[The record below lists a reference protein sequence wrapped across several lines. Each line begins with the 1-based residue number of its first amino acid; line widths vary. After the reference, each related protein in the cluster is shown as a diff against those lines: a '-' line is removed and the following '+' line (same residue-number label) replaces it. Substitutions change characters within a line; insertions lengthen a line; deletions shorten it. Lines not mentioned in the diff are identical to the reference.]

1 MGALTLKEQ
10 SQRNRDGTAEL
21 AEFLK
26 SCIDTSIN
34 FDGSG
39 ISENGFD
46 VRINYLNNGR
56 LEVDFIPFMPFA
68 GLLNEGLYEQIGS
81 VLATALV
88 PMATRISGTGMQVKP
103 TGSTELSN
111 ARAFAYQFLVGNV
124 QRIMVR
130 DLSQVKVPNGVIPLM
145 LDGTGHVICSYDT
158 KSQNDMIA
166 VSGFSGGG
174 KTLMLLYLISCYLKL
189 GSEIV
194 IIDPKTDQ
202 ALYRYA
208 RKQNLLYVSPMMGKS
223 DLNFVA
229 ILQRTLRAALNQIQ
243 ERQQRMAKVPSY
255 TPRRL
260 VIVLDEL
267 LSLIALIGTTK
278 EGKEITGL
286 ITKLMVMGRSSNVSV
301 IIASQQL
308 NASVLPTS
316 CREQLSL
323 RLQLTPNLNAKNC
336 SFLFPTLEH
345 PENIII
351 PEDQYQFGRGL
362 VEVVDGSNQVLPF
375 LSPLIVQGGH

>member
-1 MGALTLKEQ
+1 MRALMLEEQ

-46 VRINYLNNGR
+46 VRINHLDNGR

-88 PMATRISGTGMQVKP
+88 PMATRITGAGMQVKP

-124 QRIMVR
+124 QRIKV
-130 DLSQVKVPNGVIPLM
+130 DLSRVEVSNGVIPLM
-145 LDGTGHVICSYDT
+145 LDSSGHIICGYNTLALD
-158 KSQNDMIA
+158 NMIGI
-166 VSGFSGGG
+166 SGISGGG

-189 GSEIV
+189 GSEVV

-202 ALYRYA
+202 ALYHYA
-208 RKQNLLYVSPMMGKS
+208 RKQNLLYVSPVMGKS

-229 ILQRTLRAALNQIQ
+229 VLQRTLRGALNQIQ
-243 ERQQRMAKVPSY
+243 ERQQRMAKDPSY

-308 NASVLPTS
+308 NANVLPTS

-336 SFLFPTLEH
+336 AFLFPTLEH

-351 PEDQYQFGRGL
+351 PKDKYQFGRGL

>member
-1 MGALTLKEQ
+1 MRALMLEEQ

-46 VRINYLNNGR
+46 VQINYLDNGR
-56 LEVDFIPFMPFA
+56 LEIDFIPFMPFA

-81 VLATALV
+81 ILATALV
-88 PMATRISGTGMQVKP
+88 PMATRITGAGMQVKP

-111 ARAFAYQFLVGNV
+111 ARAFVYQFLVGNV
-124 QRIMVR
+124 QRIKV
-130 DLSQVKVPNGVIPLM
+130 DLFHVEVSNGVIPLM
-145 LDGTGHVICSYDT
+145 LDSSGHIICGYNT
-158 KSQNDMIA
+158 LTLNNMIGI
-166 VSGFSGGG
+166 SGISGGG

-202 ALYRYA
+202 ALYHYA
-208 RKQNLLYVSPMMGKS
+208 RKQNLLYVSPAMGKS
-223 DLNFVA
+223 DLNFVSV
-229 ILQRTLRAALNQIQ
+229 LQRTLRGALNQIQ
-243 ERQQRMAKVPSY
+243 ERQQRMAKDPSY

-308 NASVLPTS
+308 NANVLPTS

-351 PEDQYQFGRGL
+351 PKDKYQFGRGL

-375 LSPLIVQGGH
+375 LSPLIVQGGC

>member
-46 VRINYLNNGR
+46 VRINYLDNGW
-56 LEVDFIPFMPFA
+56 LEIDFIPFMPFA

-88 PMATRISGTGMQVKP
+88 PMATRITGTGMQVKP

-124 QRIMVR
+124 QRIKV
-130 DLSQVKVPNGVIPLM
+130 DLSHVEVPNGVIPLM
-145 LDGTGHVICSYDT
+145 LDSSGHIICGYNTLTLD
-158 KSQNDMIA
+158 NMIGI
-166 VSGFSGGG
+166 SGISGGG

-202 ALYRYA
+202 ALYHYA
-208 RKQNLLYVSPMMGKS
+208 HKQNLLYVSPAMGKA

-229 ILQRTLRAALNQIQ
+229 VLQRTLRGALNQIQ
-243 ERQQRMAKVPSY
+243 ERQQRMAKDPSF

-336 SFLFPTLEH
+336 AFLFPTLEH

-351 PEDQYQFGRGL
+351 PEDKYHFGRGL
-362 VEVVDGSNQVLPF
+362 IEVVDGSNQVLPF
-375 LSPLIVQGGH
+375 LSPLIVQGDH

>member
-1 MGALTLKEQ
+1 MLEEQ

-46 VRINYLNNGR
+46 VRINYLDNGR

-88 PMATRISGTGMQVKP
+88 PMATRITGTGMQVKP

-124 QRIMVR
+124 QRIKV
-130 DLSQVKVPNGVIPLM
+130 DLSHVEVPNGVIPLM
-145 LDGTGHVICSYDT
+145 LDSSGRVICSYDT
-158 KSQNDMIA
+158 LHHNNMIA
-166 VSGFSGGG
+166 VGGISGGG
-174 KTLMLLYLISCYLKL
+174 KSWMLLYLISCYLKL
-189 GSEIV
+189 GSEVV

-202 ALYRYA
+202 ALYHYA
-208 RKQNLLYVSPMMGKS
+208 RKQNLMYVSPAMGKS

-229 ILQRTLRAALNQIQ
+229 LLQRTLRGALNQIQ
-243 ERQQRMAKVPSY
+243 ERQQQIAKDPGY

-308 NASVLPTS
+308 NANVLPTS

>member
-1 MGALTLKEQ
+1 MRALMLEEQ

-46 VRINYLNNGR
+46 VQINYLDNGR
-56 LEVDFIPFMPFA
+56 LEIDFIPFMPFA

-81 VLATALV
+81 ILATALV
-88 PMATRISGTGMQVKP
+88 PMATRITGAGMQVKP

-111 ARAFAYQFLVGNV
+111 ARAFVYQFLVGNV
-124 QRIMVR
+124 QRIKV
-130 DLSQVKVPNGVIPLM
+130 DLFHVEVSNGVIPLM
-145 LDGTGHVICSYDT
+145 LDSSGHIICGYNT
-158 KSQNDMIA
+158 LTLNNMIGI
-166 VSGFSGGG
+166 SGISGGG

-208 RKQNLLYVSPMMGKS
+208 SKQNLLYVSPTMGKA

-243 ERQQRMAKVPSY
+243 ERQQRMAKDPSF

-260 VIVLDEL
+260 VVVLDEL

-351 PEDQYQFGRGL
+351 PEDKWQFGRGL

>member
-10 SQRNRDGTAEL
+10 SQRNRDGTVEL

-46 VRINYLNNGR
+46 VQINYLANGL
-56 LEVDFIPFMPFA
+56 LEIDFVPFMPFA

-88 PMATRISGTGMQVKP
+88 PMATRITGTGMQVKP

-158 KSQNDMIA
+158 KAQNDMIA

-174 KTLMLLYLISCYLKL
+174 KTRMLLYLISCYLKL

-208 RKQNLLYVSPMMGKS
+208 RKQNLLYVSPAMGKS

-229 ILQRTLRAALNQIQ
+229 LLQKTLRGALNQIE
-243 ERQQRMAKVPSY
+243 ERQQRMAKDSSY

-267 LSLIALIGTTK
+267 LSLVALIGTK
-278 EGKEITGL
+278 QDKEITGL

-308 NASVLPTS
+308 NANVLPTS

-336 SFLFPTLEH
+336 AFLFPTLEH

-351 PEDQYQFGRGL
+351 PKDKYQFGRGL

>member
-1 MGALTLKEQ
+1 MLEEQ

-46 VRINYLNNGR
+46 VQINYLDNGR
-56 LEVDFIPFMPFA
+56 LEIDFIPFMPFA

-81 VLATALV
+81 ILATALV
-88 PMATRISGTGMQVKP
+88 PMATRITGAGMQVKP

-111 ARAFAYQFLVGNV
+111 ARAFVYQFLVGNV
-124 QRIMVR
+124 QRIKV
-130 DLSQVKVPNGVIPLM
+130 DLFHVEVSNGVIPLM
-145 LDGTGHVICSYDT
+145 LDSSGHIICGYNT
-158 KSQNDMIA
+158 LTLNNMIGI
-166 VSGFSGGG
+166 SGISGGG

-202 ALYRYA
+202 ALYHYA
-208 RKQNLLYVSPMMGKS
+208 RKQNLLYVSPAMGKS
-223 DLNFVA
+223 DLNFVSV
-229 ILQRTLRAALNQIQ
+229 LQRTLRGALNQIQ
-243 ERQQRMAKVPSY
+243 ERQQRMAKDPSY

-308 NASVLPTS
+308 NANVLPTS

-351 PEDQYQFGRGL
+351 PKDKYQFGRGL

-375 LSPLIVQGGH
+375 LSPLIVQGGC

>member
-1 MGALTLKEQ
+1 MRALMLEEQ

-46 VRINYLNNGR
+46 VRINHLDNGR

-88 PMATRISGTGMQVKP
+88 PMATRITGAGMQVKP

-111 ARAFAYQFLVGNV
+111 ARAFVYQFLVGNV
-124 QRIMVR
+124 QRIKV
-130 DLSQVKVPNGVIPLM
+130 DLSHVEVPNGVIPLM
-145 LDGTGHVICSYDT
+145 LDSSGHIICGYNT
-158 KSQNDMIA
+158 LTLNNMIGI
-166 VSGFSGGG
+166 SGISGGG

-202 ALYRYA
+202 ALYHYA
-208 RKQNLLYVSPMMGKS
+208 RKQNLLYVSPAMGKA

-229 ILQRTLRAALNQIQ
+229 VLQRTLRGALNQIQ
-243 ERQQRMAKVPSY
+243 ERQQRMAKDPSF

-351 PEDQYQFGRGL
+351 PEDKWQFGRGL

>member
-88 PMATRISGTGMQVKP
+88 PMATRITGTGMQVKP

-124 QRIMVR
+124 QRIKV
-130 DLSQVKVPNGVIPLM
+130 DLSHVEVPNGVIPLM
-145 LDGTGHVICSYDT
+145 LDSSGHIICGYNTLALD
-158 KSQNDMIA
+158 NMIGI
-166 VSGFSGGG
+166 SGISGGG

-189 GSEIV
+189 GSEVV

-202 ALYRYA
+202 ALYHYA
-208 RKQNLLYVSPMMGKS
+208 RKQNLLYVSPVMGKS

-229 ILQRTLRAALNQIQ
+229 VLQRTLRGALNQIQ
-243 ERQQRMAKVPSY
+243 ERQQRMAKDPSY

-308 NASVLPTS
+308 NANVLPTS

-362 VEVVDGSNQVLPF
+362 VEIVDGSNQVLPF

>member
-1 MGALTLKEQ
+1 
-10 SQRNRDGTAEL
+10 
-21 AEFLK
+21 
-26 SCIDTSIN
+26 
-34 FDGSG
+34 
-39 ISENGFD
+39 
-46 VRINYLNNGR
+46 
-56 LEVDFIPFMPFA
+56 
-68 GLLNEGLYEQIGS
+68 
-81 VLATALV
+81 
-88 PMATRISGTGMQVKP
+88 MQVKP

-111 ARAFAYQFLVGNV
+111 ARAFVYQFLVGNV
-124 QRIMVR
+124 QRIKV
-130 DLSQVKVPNGVIPLM
+130 DLSHVEVPNGVIPLM
-145 LDGTGHVICSYDT
+145 LDSSGHIICGYNT
-158 KSQNDMIA
+158 LTLNNMIGI
-166 VSGFSGGG
+166 SGISGGG

-189 GSEIV
+189 GSEVV

-208 RKQNLLYVSPMMGKS
+208 RKQNLLYVSPTMGKA

-229 ILQRTLRAALNQIQ
+229 ILQRTLRAALDQIQ
-243 ERQQRMAKVPSY
+243 ERQQRMAKDPSY

-351 PEDQYQFGRGL
+351 PEDKYHFGRGL
-362 VEVVDGSNQVLPF
+362 IEVVDGSNQVLPF

>member
-1 MGALTLKEQ
+1 MRALMSEEQ

-46 VRINYLNNGR
+46 VRINHLDNGM

-88 PMATRISGTGMQVKP
+88 PMATRITGTGMQVKP

-124 QRIMVR
+124 QRIKV
-130 DLSQVKVPNGVIPLM
+130 DLSHVEVPNGVIPLM
-145 LDGTGHVICSYDT
+145 LDSSGHIICGYNTLTLD
-158 KSQNDMIA
+158 NMIGI
-166 VSGFSGGG
+166 SGISGGG

-208 RKQNLLYVSPMMGKS
+208 SKQNLLYVSPAMGKA

-229 ILQRTLRAALNQIQ
+229 VLQRTLRGALNQIQ
-243 ERQQRMAKVPSY
+243 ERQQRMVKDPSF

-308 NASVLPTS
+308 NANVLPTS

>member
-1 MGALTLKEQ
+1 MRALMLEEQ

-88 PMATRISGTGMQVKP
+88 PMATRITGAGMQVKP

-111 ARAFAYQFLVGNV
+111 ARAFVYQFLVGNV
-124 QRIMVR
+124 QRIKV
-130 DLSQVKVPNGVIPLM
+130 DLSHVEVPNGVIPLM
-145 LDGTGHVICSYDT
+145 LDSSGHIICGYNTLALD
-158 KSQNDMIA
+158 NMIGI
-166 VSGFSGGG
+166 SGISGGG

-189 GSEIV
+189 GSEVV

-202 ALYRYA
+202 ALYHYA
-208 RKQNLLYVSPMMGKS
+208 RKQNLLYVSPAMGKS
-223 DLNFVA
+223 DLNFVSV
-229 ILQRTLRAALNQIQ
+229 LQRTLRGALNQIQ
-243 ERQQRMAKVPSY
+243 ERQQRMAKDPSY

-308 NASVLPTS
+308 NANVLPTS

-351 PEDQYQFGRGL
+351 PKDKYQFGRGL

-375 LSPLIVQGGH
+375 LSPLIVQGGC

>member
-1 MGALTLKEQ
+1 MRALMLEEQ

-88 PMATRISGTGMQVKP
+88 PMATRITGTGMQVKP

-124 QRIMVR
+124 QRIKV
-130 DLSQVKVPNGVIPLM
+130 DLSHVEVPNGVIPLM
-145 LDGTGHVICSYDT
+145 LDSSGHIICGYNTLALD
-158 KSQNDMIA
+158 NMIGI
-166 VSGFSGGG
+166 SGISGGG

-189 GSEIV
+189 GSEVV

-202 ALYRYA
+202 ALYHYA
-208 RKQNLLYVSPMMGKS
+208 CKQNLLYVSPVMGKS

-229 ILQRTLRAALNQIQ
+229 VLQRTLRGALNQIQ
-243 ERQQRMAKVPSY
+243 ERQQRMAKDPSY

-308 NASVLPTS
+308 NANVLPTS

-362 VEVVDGSNQVLPF
+362 VEIVDGSNQVLPF

>member
-1 MGALTLKEQ
+1 MRALMLEEQ

-46 VRINYLNNGR
+46 VRINHLDNGR

-88 PMATRISGTGMQVKP
+88 PMATRITGTGMQVKP

-111 ARAFAYQFLVGNV
+111 ARAFVYQFLVGNV
-124 QRIMVR
+124 QRIKV
-130 DLSQVKVPNGVIPLM
+130 DLSHVEVPNGVIPLM
-145 LDGTGHVICSYDT
+145 LDSSGHIICGYNT
-158 KSQNDMIA
+158 LTLNNMIGI
-166 VSGFSGGG
+166 SGISGGG
-174 KTLMLLYLISCYLKL
+174 KTLILLYLISCYLKL

-202 ALYRYA
+202 ALYHYA
-208 RKQNLLYVSPMMGKS
+208 RKQNLLYVSPAMGKA

-229 ILQRTLRAALNQIQ
+229 VLQRTLRGALNQIQ
-243 ERQQRMAKVPSY
+243 ERQQRMAKDPSF

-308 NASVLPTS
+308 NANVLPTS

-362 VEVVDGSNQVLPF
+362 VEIVDGSNQVLPF